1 MMEFELSNE
10 ERIFLDTLSNIL
22 EKELKP
28 IAKEIDSNRKEI
40 YGVFKKL
47 GDHGFLGLLNSE
59 KYGGANASMKI
70 AVLAAE
76 QIGKNDPSLATAVL
90 FLLNTAWSTI
100 VEKYGKEEVAEEYI
114 TKMAKGEAFIGIC
127 STEPTGGSDVASIR
141 TVAKKENEN
150 YYISGEKIYISGVKE
165 ILETDGGLVTL
176 AKTDIEKGSKG
187 ISALFIP
194 LKKVSG
200 FEFFKIENMGRMG
213 VSTSILKFNNLE
225 INQKYLLGE
234 ENKGFYYAMEG
245 FTTARIMV
253 AASCIGAAE
262 AVLELGIDY
271 IKKRE
276 AFGKPIAKYEGIQFP
291 LSDLYTKLEAAKL
304 LVLKAAHVYDSMKKN
319 QASKSE
325 VAKYSAMSKLLAPQI
340 GIEIISEV
348 MKWLG
353 AYGYTKDAGVEMALR
368 GMFSYY
374 VGAEGTPNIMRIIIA
389 REILGREF
397 LPYRD

>member
-1 MMEFELSNE
+1 
-10 ERIFLDTLSNIL
+10 
-22 EKELKP
+22 
-28 IAKEIDSNRKEI
+28 
-40 YGVFKKL
+40 
-47 GDHGFLGLLNSE
+47 
-59 KYGGANASMKI
+59 
-70 AVLAAE
+70 
-76 QIGKNDPSLATAVL
+76 
-90 FLLNTAWSTI
+90 
-100 VEKYGKEEVAEEYI
+100 
-114 TKMAKGEAFIGIC
+114 
-127 STEPTGGSDVASIR
+127 
-141 TVAKKENEN
+141 
-150 YYISGEKIYISGVKE
+150 
-165 ILETDGGLVTL
+165 
-176 AKTDIEKGSKG
+176 
-187 ISALFIP
+187 
-194 LKKVSG
+194 
-200 FEFFKIENMGRMG
+200 MGRMG